1 MAELQKKKGVNNF
14 KNVSNIEDM
23 IKKEEH
29 VPMKFG
35 IETKTFKDTFEIRK
49 LQEKKDNNFKQST
62 VINKSTNGK
71 SILLLT

>member
-1 MAELQKKKGVNNF
+1 
-14 KNVSNIEDM
+14 M